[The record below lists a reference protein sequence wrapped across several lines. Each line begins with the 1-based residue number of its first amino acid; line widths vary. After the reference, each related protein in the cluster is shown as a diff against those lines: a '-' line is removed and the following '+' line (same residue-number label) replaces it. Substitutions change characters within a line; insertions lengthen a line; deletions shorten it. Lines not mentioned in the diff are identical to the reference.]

1 MRGGA
6 YLSLRQGLG
15 VGIQF
20 GGIILLTRAIGPAE
34 YGLYAISLGIFMFLL
49 NVSQW
54 GTPVYL
60 VRREGE
66 DLEEVYHQA
75 FTLLLLLGVA
85 VTAFM
90 VFAGIPLISSWI
102 GAESFE
108 PVALAMFLAL
118 PVALLGKIPL
128 ARLSRALNFRLV
140 AIAELSGLA
149 IHYAVALPLAFFADR
164 VGLAFLSGAAAP
176 VAGWWAQ
183 QTLMLVILFPAAR
196 YLPRLYWNNTRL
208 KEMLH
213 YGLSFSASM
222 LVWQLRDLVN
232 PLIVGRFLGVEA
244 AGFVALAIRFVTGL
258 AFIKEVTFRLSIAA
272 LAKVQ
277 GNRERLR
284 RAVSEGMKLQ
294 LAVQGPLLVG
304 FGWVALWIVPLLAGS
319 EWRPVMQVYP
329 FIALSYLVN
338 GIFNLHSSALYVLQ
352 RNLDVVVFHSV
363 HIALFAGSAFVLV
376 PRMGLAGYGLAEVV
390 ALASY
395 AVVHAYFVRRIGS
408 PAYGL
413 VAVWG
418 TGAALALFVH
428 ELGWWT
434 VLGPVAVLLWPR
446 TWREIG
452 GYAKTMLSKKET
464 REA

>member
-6 YLSLRQGLG
+6 YLSIRQGLG
-15 VGIQF
+15 VGIGF
-20 GGIILLTRAIGPAE
+20 GGILLLTRAIGPTE
-34 YGLYAISLGIFMFLL
+34 YGFYAISLGLFMFLL

-66 DLEEVYHQA
+66 NLEEIYHQA
-75 FTLLLLLGVA
+75 FTLLLLVGGA
-85 VTAFM
+85 VTVLM
-90 VFAGIPLISSWI
+90 VFVGVPLASRWV
-102 GAESFE
+102 GLEGLE
-108 PVALAMFLAL
+108 PVALAMFCAL
-118 PVALLGKIPL
+118 PVALLSKIPL
-128 ARLSRALNFRLV
+128 ARLERTLNFRWV
-140 AIAELSGLA
+140 AIVELSGLA

-176 VAGWWAQ
+176 VAGLWAQ
-183 QTLMLVILFPAAR
+183 HTLMLVMLYPAAR
-196 YLPRLYWNNTRL
+196 YLPRLYWNNAQL
-208 KEMLH
+208 KEMLR
-213 YGLSFSASM
+213 YGLGFSASM
-222 LVWQLRDLVN
+222 WVWQLRELVN
-232 PLIVGRFLGVEA
+232 PLIVGRFLGAEA
-244 AGFVALAIRFVTGL
+244 AGFVALAIRFVRGL
-258 AFIKEVTFRLSIAA
+258 AFVKEVTFRLSIAA

-277 GNRERLR
+277 GNCERLT

-304 FGWVALWIVPLLAGS
+304 FGWIALWVIPLLAGPD
-319 EWRPVMQVYP
+319 WRPVMQVYP
-329 FIALSYLVN
+329 FVALSYLAN

-352 RNLDVVVFHSV
+352 RNLDVVVFHFV

-376 PRMGLAGYGLAEVV
+376 PRLGLLGYGLAEVV

-395 AVVHAYFVRRIGS
+395 FVVHAYFVRRIGV
-408 PAYGL
+408 PGYGL

-418 TGAALALFVH
+418 AGAALALFVH
-428 ELGWWT
+428 DLGWWT
-434 VLGPVAVLLWPR
+434 ALGPAAVLLWPR

-452 GYAKTMLSKKET
+452 GYAQTMLNKKET